1 MPCFYWYVAVNK
13 CWPVD
18 LENFKLACGTWNKM
32 SSKYSSPA
40 LSFPFFFSDR
50 MTKNS
55 QRDYGEF
62 PNRVSAITN
71 SCKTI
76 TIEQKLFLFPP
87 IKCTLATDIKANH
100 LIWFAFKITKC
111 SVMLIWTNILIRI
124 VRLLLNIRQTPQYIL
139 HALE

>member
-1 MPCFYWYVAVNK
+1 MTLRCCYI
-13 CWPVD
+13 
-18 LENFKLACGTWNKM
+18 LL
-32 SSKYSSPA
+32 
-40 LSFPFFFSDR
+40 LSFKKDQLKKINFTPTFQDLGYVHLCHVSIGMWQSINVGLQTLKISNQPVGHEIKYQANTLLLLFLFHFFFFPDR

-62 PNRVSAITN
+62 PNRVFAITN

-100 LIWFAFKITKC
+100 LI
-111 SVMLIWTNILIRI
+111 
-124 VRLLLNIRQTPQYIL
+124 
-139 HALE
+139 